1 MKKGL
6 TMKKQHSLV
15 LGLLEIILVMAVVL
29 GIIVLVINQMGR
41 KTEKIETDK
50 EVESVSEQAQW
61 QERLEEVQAL
71 QEEQRARHERAY
83 RDALGLEEQS
93 HPDTPRR
100 TDIQNMIQRLN
111 PALGRNGADSK

>member
-29 GIIVLVINQMGR
+29 GIIVLVMNQMGR
-41 KTEKIETDK
+41 KTQSDK
-50 EVESVSEQAQW
+50 EVESVSDQAQW

-93 HPDTPRR
+93 HPDTPRLM
-100 TDIQNMIQRLN
+100 DIQNMIQRLN